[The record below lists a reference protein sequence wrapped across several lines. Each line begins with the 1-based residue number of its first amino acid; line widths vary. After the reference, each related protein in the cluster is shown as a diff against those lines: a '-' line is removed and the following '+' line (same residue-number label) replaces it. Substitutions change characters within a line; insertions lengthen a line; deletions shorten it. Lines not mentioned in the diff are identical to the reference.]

1 MRSLLLKITYI
12 STFILLINCV
22 GPPEPE
28 DGLIDNLPSI
38 INTSNVF
45 NFSLRG
51 DKYDFNESYDLS
63 FLLDSN
69 SILSTTLIINEFS
82 GSDTTSIFVNNS
94 LDSTL
99 YWYLVLGNSVYTQT
113 DTMYGDLLN
122 YPDKIN
128 VVGTQFN
135 GVIDFQI
142 INQ

>member
-1 MRSLLLKITYI
+1 MSKYLVIISLLFYG
-12 STFILLINCV
+12 CV
-22 GPPEPE
+22 GPPEPD

-45 NFSLRG
+45 SFSLRG

-69 SILSTTLIINEFS
+69 SLLSTTLIIDEFS

-94 LDSTL
+94 SDSTL
-99 YWYLVLGNSVYTQT
+99 YWYLVLGNSVYTRS
-113 DTMYGDLLN
+113 DTMSANSLS
-122 YPDKIN
+122 YPSKIN

-135 GVIDFQI
+135 GVVDLSLIHI
-142 INQ
+142 